1 MPKPTDSS
9 QYAFLFLAIKFVSSK
24 IEFSDKVSAD
34 DVSKGEVVDTNNKSP
49 VLGEGALLD
58 IELLELVELLKVEF
72 VELFEVELVEL
83 LEVELLK
90 VVEVGLVEVVEVG
103 LFEVVEVDLV
113 DFVATGS
120 TTPTLTRAASITSH
134 FLLTHFHLSFL
145 KDGSSQTIPKR
156 APENCR
162 NLVAPYT
169 SLATHLGHRSTRR

>member
-1 MPKPTDSS
+1 M
-9 QYAFLFLAIKFVSSK
+9 
-24 IEFSDKVSAD
+24 
-34 DVSKGEVVDTNNKSP
+34 SKGEVVDTNNKSP
-49 VLGEGALLD
+49 VLGEGALVD
-58 IELLELVELLKVEF
+58 IELLDLVELVEVELVELFEVELA
-72 VELFEVELVEL
+72 ELFEVELVEL

-145 KDGSSQTIPKR
+145 KDGSSQTILKR

-162 NLVAPYT
+162 DLMAPDA
-169 SLATHLGHRSTRR
+169 SLAAHLGHRSTRC